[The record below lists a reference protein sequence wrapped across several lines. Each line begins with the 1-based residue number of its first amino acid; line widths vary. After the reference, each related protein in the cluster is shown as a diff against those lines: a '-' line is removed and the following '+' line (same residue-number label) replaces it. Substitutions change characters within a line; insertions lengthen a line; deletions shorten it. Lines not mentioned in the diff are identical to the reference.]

1 MKPLF
6 TIHAG
11 EYLVGSHVEHQFRR
25 VKVWIPTK
33 DTGIDLLVSDRLNR
47 QCVSLQVKF
56 SKDWLVN
63 QKDLGVQRG
72 VKAIGW
78 WTIDS
83 NKLRHSKADYWV
95 FVLQDLASRSFDF
108 VVIPS
113 RELFRRL
120 QAIHGRRKRI
130 QTYLW
135 ITNKGRCWETR
146 DLKKRYQISI
156 ADGTYKNKARDFTNW
171 LNTWLP
177 IARLNR

>member
-33 DTGIDLLVSDRLNR
+33 DTGTDLLVSDRLKR
-47 QCVSLQVKF
+47 HSVSLQVKF

-63 QKDLGVQRG
+63 QKDLAVQRG
-72 VKAIGW
+72 LKAMGW

-83 NKLRHSKADYWV
+83 DKLRHSEADYWV
-95 FVLQDLASRSFDF
+95 FVLQDFAGRSFDF

-113 RELFRRL
+113 QELFRRL
-120 QAIHGRRKRI
+120 QAIHGRQKRI

-146 DLKKRYQISI
+146 DLKKRDQISI
-156 ADGTYKNKARDFTNW
+156 ADGTYKNKTRDFTNW
-171 LNTWLP
+171 LNTWSP